1 MADEIHAGWVV
12 TFLAGGIT
20 FEQFLMGGL
29 VDRWGRA
36 EDCCSCSAWRSPHRP
51 YTNPEKSKPG

>member
-29 VDRWGRA
+29 VDRWGTRRGLLLVLGLA
-36 EDCCSCSAWRSPHRP
+36 LAPPALHESRK
-51 YTNPEKSKPG
+51 E